1 MCRQPASVAPLAGAE
16 IGPEFGRRWLTCWLG
31 DGRRCTIS
39 GYALYA
45 CWSKRRL
52 HLGITASPDVTAAY
66 WSAQEATSEAD
77 AERAA
82 PDGRAPAAAP
92 PDKGQARLELLTGPL
107 PLWLAEEVLADIQA
121 RPLALRLFPMA
132 PIGRLLLH
140 LRCRAALRRR
150 GEVGSA
156 RAAGVAWRTMAGA
169 KGPGAVAAPAT
180 GRVGAVGDAGGG
192 GGAGNGGGEHVGDAA
207 GNRGAERSNDT
218 AGDVW
223 DVVGSIDSNDWD
235 SPQLP
240 RRAELAAG
248 HALLAGRMLL
258 ESEVRRLLE
267 ERGGG
272 QIEADPIDL
281 LEGLVLSGRVRRR
294 AAVHRDRMHRWR
306 CRRCGT
312 VDRVDIGPCARCG
325 RDACAACT
333 ECARLGTA
341 RACEAIVYSEG
352 MAQRAGRTGGSAGN
366 ARAGRTAVR
375 VARQLPGEA
384 EQAGGEQSGAEQP
397 VAAERARASAVRV
410 TPLLQLDFQLSP
422 AQQAAADALL
432 DGDER
437 DALVWAAC
445 GAGKTEVVFGVIE
458 KALHEGGP
466 VLFAVPRRDVVIELE
481 GRLQKAFPSVPV
493 KAIYGGSPTRFPDV
507 PLVIATTH
515 QVMRFYRQFRL
526 VVLDEVDA
534 YPYWGSRM
542 LRRAVSRATIAG
554 GRTICLTATPP
565 EVLLEKARRGEWR
578 LITIPARHHGYPL
591 PEPVYLLDAG
601 LERVRQNLLS
611 GRRRVSLPRIVV
623 ETVQEAVR
631 QPDPLLVFV
640 PAVDLVAPTARLLDR
655 VCRSGAAPGA
665 DALPLA
671 FGVHSRD
678 PRRDAVR
685 DAFSRGEFPILVATT
700 VLERGIT
707 VPGVNVLVMWADAE
721 GIFDSASLMQMAGRA
736 GRTADRP
743 HGRVWFAASRKNRA
757 MQIAAHRI
765 AALNEE
771 ARRCGYLR

>member
-1 MCRQPASVAPLAGAE
+1 MITVFLS
-16 IGPEFGRRWLTCWLG
+16 
-31 DGRRCTIS
+31 DGRRCIIS

-52 HLGITASPDVTAAY
+52 HVGITASPEVTAAY
-66 WSAQEATSEAD
+66 WSAQEATDEAQ
-77 AERAA
+77 ANGEVLAA
-82 PDGRAPAAAP
+82 NVS
-92 PDKGQARLELLTGPL
+92 DKGQAKLELLTGPL

-121 RPLALRLFPMA
+121 RPLGLRLLPMA

-150 GEVGSA
+150 GELSSA
-156 RAAGVAWRTMAGA
+156 WSTGMAWRAAVRAGDT
-169 KGPGAVAAPAT
+169 GADPAA
-180 GRVGAVGDAGGG
+180 
-192 GGAGNGGGEHVGDAA
+192 AA
-207 GNRGAERSNDT
+207 GSVAHSVVD
-218 AGDVW
+218 
-223 DVVGSIDSNDWD
+223 DVVGGGDRMEFDA
-235 SPQLP
+235 PQLP
-240 RRAELAAG
+240 QRAELAAG
-248 HALLAGRMLL
+248 HALLAGRLLL

-272 QIEADPIDL
+272 QIDADPTDL
-281 LEGLVLSGRVRRR
+281 LEGLVLHGRVHRR
-294 AAVHRDRMHRWR
+294 AAVQRDRLRRWR

-312 VDRVDIGPCARCG
+312 LDRVDVGPCARCG
-325 RDACAACT
+325 REACAACT

-352 MAQRAGRTGGSAGN
+352 TAQRAARAAGATGAEEGAQAVWAGREREN
-366 ARAGRTAVR
+366 ARAP
-375 VARQLPGEA
+375 LHA
-384 EQAGGEQSGAEQP
+384 EHESAAESEQP
-397 VAAERARASAVRV
+397 TAE
-410 TPLLQLDFQLSP
+410 P
-422 AQQAAADALL
+422 AQQAAMPSPAPLLQLSFPLSPPQQAAAEALL
-432 DGDER
+432 DGDDR
-437 DALVWAAC
+437 NALVWAAC

-458 KALHEGGP
+458 KALQEGGP

-542 LRRAVSRATIAG
+542 LRRAVSRATMAG

-565 EVLLEKARRGEWR
+565 EVLLEKARRDEWR

-601 LERVRQNLLS
+601 LERVRQSLLS
-611 GRRRVSLPRIVV
+611 GRRRVTLPRIVV
-623 ETVQEAVR
+623 EAVQEAVR
-631 QPDPLLVFV
+631 QPDPLIVFV

-655 VCRSGAAPGA
+655 VCRSGAAPEA

-707 VPGVNVLVMWADAE
+707 VPGVNVLVLWADAE

-743 HGRVWFAASRKNRA
+743 HGKVWFAASRKNRA
-757 MQIAAHRI
+757 MQIAVHRI